1 MQSMPQNSRPHF
13 RAGHTRPTAKEYS
26 SSRGIALVTALILLV
41 VITLLGVTMFRSFIV
56 QERNAGNTREKQRA
70 FEAGESTLRYAERW
84 LIQGN
89 GTAPATCNSL
99 VSADT
104 DLQSVVVCSNAL
116 TSAQAAAV
124 PWKVSTGGA
133 ELGYSYTPPSFSLV
147 KTGGSAGYAITP
159 RFYLSSLGLDP
170 SGVNEMYQVTAMA
183 RGGDSSSNVVVQSV
197 YTVSPNFIDGNQR

>member
-1 MQSMPQNSRPHF
+1 MQVPKRSRALQF
-13 RAGHTRPTAKEYS
+13 RACRFSETAKKDF

-41 VITLLGVTMFRSFIV
+41 VITLLGVTMFRSFII
-56 QERNAGNTREKQRA
+56 QEKNAGNTREKQRA

-89 GTAPATCNSL
+89 GTAPGNCNSL

-104 DLQSVVVCSNAL
+104 ALSSVVICSNAL
-116 TSAQAAAV
+116 TSSQAATV
-124 PWKVSTGGA
+124 PWKVTTNGA
-133 ELGYSYTPPSFSLV
+133 DVGYSYTPPALSV
-147 KTGGSAGYAITP
+147 GMTGGTASYVITP

-170 SGVNEMYQVTAMA
+170 SGINQMYQVTAMA

-197 YTVSPNFIDGNQR
+197 YSVAPNFIDGNQR